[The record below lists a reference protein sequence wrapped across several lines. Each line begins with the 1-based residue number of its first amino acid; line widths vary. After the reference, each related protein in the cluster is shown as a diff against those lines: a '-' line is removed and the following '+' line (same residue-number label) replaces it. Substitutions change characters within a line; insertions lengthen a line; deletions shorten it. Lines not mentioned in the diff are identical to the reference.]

1 MRLINLKNLLNKK
14 TNKQTNKQKTYKKE
28 EKPLIFKNT
37 NRLLKGS

>member
-14 TNKQTNKQKTYKKE
+14 INKQKTYKKE
-28 EKPLIFKNT
+28 EKPLTFKNT

>member
-28 EKPLIFKNT
+28 KPLTFKNT